1 VGRLDDRVAIV
12 TGAGR
17 GIGRATAV
25 RLASEG
31 AIVVVNDVDSEPA
44 HETVDIIKAAGGTA
58 SAGLQ
63 NTVDAAQAE
72 DLVTTTIDQYGKV
85 DVVINNAGT
94 TRDKTFHNLDDDL
107 FDFVFDVNFK
117 TSFHVSLAAVKHMR
131 AAGKAELE
139 RDGRPAYNRKIVNT
153 SSVAAILG
161 NPGQFNYTA
170 AKGAL
175 IATTRTLALELG
187 RFGINVNAVA
197 PGFVDTRLTQAKEQG
212 DGTYGIPDAARN
224 IAISMIPL
232 GRPGQP
238 EDIAAV
244 HAFLASS
251 DSDFVSGVTIPV
263 AGGQLGTM

>member
-12 TGAGR
+12 TGGGR
-17 GIGRATAV
+17 GIGRATAQ

-31 AIVVVNDVDSEPA
+31 ATVVVNDIDAEPA
-44 HETVDIIKAAGGTA
+44 HETVDLITKDGGTA
-58 SAGLQ
+58 SASLQ
-63 NTVDAAQAE
+63 NTTDAAQAE
-72 DLVTTTIDQYGKV
+72 DLVSSTVDTYGKL
-85 DVVINNAGT
+85 DIVINNAGT
-94 TRDKTFHNLDDDL
+94 TRDKTFHNMDDEL

-117 TSFHVSLAAVKHMR
+117 TSFHVTLAAVKHMR
-131 AAGKAELE
+131 AVAKAERE
-139 RDGRPAYNRKIVNT
+139 ANGTPAYNRKIVNT

-161 NPGQFNYTA
+161 NPGQYNYTA

-175 IATTRTLALELG
+175 IATTRTLAIELG
-187 RFGINVNAVA
+187 PFWINVNAVA
-197 PGFVDTRLTQAKEQG
+197 PGFVETRLTQVKGQG
-212 DGTYGIPDAARN
+212 DVHGIPEANRN
-224 IAISMIPL
+224 MALMMIPM
-232 GRPGQP
+232 GRAGQP